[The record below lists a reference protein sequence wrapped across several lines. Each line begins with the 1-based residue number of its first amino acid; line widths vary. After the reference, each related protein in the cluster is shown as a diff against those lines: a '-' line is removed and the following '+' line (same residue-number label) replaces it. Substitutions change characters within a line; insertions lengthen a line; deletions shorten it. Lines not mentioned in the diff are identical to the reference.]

1 MRKFVILS
9 CLILLTTITCFS
21 QNILVNESN
30 DTVVLIT
37 PQQLKE
43 TNLIFAEHQKLL
55 VEKKLLLNQLN
66 NYKLDNDLLSYSDS
80 IKSLQVDNYKN
91 LANSYNIQIEELNQ
105 EVQEKNKS
113 LLTWKISSIT
123 ISVGLLVWLLLK

>member
-21 QNILVNESN
+21 QNILVDESN

-91 LANSYNIQIEELNQ
+91 LANSYSIQIEELNQ
-105 EVQEKNKS
+105 EIQKKNKS

>member
-91 LANSYNIQIEELNQ
+91 LTNSYSIQIEELNQ
-105 EVQEKNKS
+105 EVQKKNKS

>member
-91 LANSYNIQIEELNQ
+91 LSNSYSIQIEELNQ

>member
-113 LLTWKISSIT
+113 LLSWKISSIT

>member
-91 LANSYNIQIEELNQ
+91 LSNSYSIQIEELNQ
-105 EVQEKNKS
+105 EVQKKNKS

>member
-55 VEKKLLLNQLN
+55 IEKKLLLNQLN

-91 LANSYNIQIEELNQ
+91 LANSYSIQIEELNQ

>member
-105 EVQEKNKS
+105 EVQKKNKS

>member
-55 VEKKLLLNQLN
+55 MEKKLLLNQLN

-91 LANSYNIQIEELNQ
+91 LTNSYSIQIEKLNQ

>member
-1 MRKFVILS
+1 M
-9 CLILLTTITCFS
+9 
-21 QNILVNESN
+21 
-30 DTVVLIT
+30 
-37 PQQLKE
+37 
-43 TNLIFAEHQKLL
+43 
-55 VEKKLLLNQLN
+55 EKKLLLNQLN

-91 LANSYNIQIEELNQ
+91 LANSYSIQIEELNQ

>member
-9 CLILLTTITCFS
+9 YLILLTTITCFS
-21 QNILVNESN
+21 QNILVNEGN

-91 LANSYNIQIEELNQ
+91 LANSYSIQIEELNQ
-105 EVQEKNKS
+105 EVQKKNKS

>member
-1 MRKFVILS
+1 MRKFVILF

-91 LANSYNIQIEELNQ
+91 LANSYSIQIEELNQ
-105 EVQEKNKS
+105 EVQKKNKS

>member
-91 LANSYNIQIEELNQ
+91 LANSYSIQIEELNQ
-105 EVQEKNKS
+105 EVQKKNKS

>member
-91 LANSYNIQIEELNQ
+91 LTNSYNIQIEELNQ

>member
-1 MRKFVILS
+1 M
-9 CLILLTTITCFS
+9 
-21 QNILVNESN
+21 
-30 DTVVLIT
+30 
-37 PQQLKE
+37 
-43 TNLIFAEHQKLL
+43 
-55 VEKKLLLNQLN
+55 EKKLLLNQLN

-91 LANSYNIQIEELNQ
+91 LANSYSIQIEELNQ
-105 EVQEKNKS
+105 EVQKKNKS

>member
-21 QNILVNESN
+21 QNILVDESN

-91 LANSYNIQIEELNQ
+91 LSNSYSIQIEELNQ

>member
-30 DTVVLIT
+30 YTVVLIT

-91 LANSYNIQIEELNQ
+91 LTNSYSIQIEELNQ
-105 EVQEKNKS
+105 EVQKKNKS

>member
-1 MRKFVILS
+1 M
-9 CLILLTTITCFS
+9 
-21 QNILVNESN
+21 
-30 DTVVLIT
+30 VLIT

-91 LANSYNIQIEELNQ
+91 LSNSYSIQIEELNQ
-105 EVQEKNKS
+105 EVQKKNKS

>member
-1 MRKFVILS
+1 M
-9 CLILLTTITCFS
+9 
-21 QNILVNESN
+21 
-30 DTVVLIT
+30 
-37 PQQLKE
+37 
-43 TNLIFAEHQKLL
+43 
-55 VEKKLLLNQLN
+55 EKKLLLNQLN

-91 LANSYNIQIEELNQ
+91 LTNSYSIQIEELNQ
-105 EVQEKNKS
+105 EVQKKNKS

>member
-9 CLILLTTITCFS
+9 YLILLTTITCFS
-21 QNILVNESN
+21 QNILVNEGN

-66 NYKLDNDLLSYSDS
+66 NYKLDNGLLSYSDS

-91 LANSYNIQIEELNQ
+91 LTNSYSIQIEELNQ
-105 EVQEKNKS
+105 EVQKKNKS

>member
-123 ISVGLLVWLLLK
+123 ISVGILVWLLLK

>member
-30 DTVVLIT
+30 DIVVLIT

-43 TNLIFAEHQKLL
+43 TNLIFVEHQKLL

-91 LANSYNIQIEELNQ
+91 LANSYSIQIEELNQ
-105 EVQEKNKS
+105 EVQKKNKS

>member
-55 VEKKLLLNQLN
+55 VDKKLLLNQLN

-91 LANSYNIQIEELNQ
+91 LSNSYSIQIEELNQ
-105 EVQEKNKS
+105 EVQKKNKS

>member
-91 LANSYNIQIEELNQ
+91 LANSYSIQIEELNQ

>member
-21 QNILVNESN
+21 QNILVNEGN

-91 LANSYNIQIEELNQ
+91 LTNSYSIQIEELNQ
-105 EVQEKNKS
+105 EVQKKNKS